1 MTAKQALVELAA
13 DSPDD
18 IEWEEA
24 VELLYFHKKIQDSL
38 EAEKRGEFVSMEEAE
53 ARFSECLKRSA
64 G

>member
-1 MTAKQALVELAA
+1 MTAKQALIELAA

-24 VELLYFHKKIQDSL
+24 LDQLYFHRKIQEGL
-38 EAEKRGEFVSMEEAE
+38 EAEQRGEFVSMEEAE
-53 ARFSECLKRSA
+53 ARFSECLKRCA

>member
-1 MTAKQALVELAA
+1 MTAKQALIELAA

-18 IEWEEA
+18 IDWEEA
-24 VELLYFHKKIQDSL
+24 VDLLNFHRHVHESL